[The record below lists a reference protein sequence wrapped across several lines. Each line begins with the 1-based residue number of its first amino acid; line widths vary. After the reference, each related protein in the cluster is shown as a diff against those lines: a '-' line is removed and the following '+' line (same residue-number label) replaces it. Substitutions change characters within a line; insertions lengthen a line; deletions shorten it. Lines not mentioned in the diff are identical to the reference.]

1 MKWFIQS
8 QKVNTS
14 KVILRKKYL
23 NFLMLYPQNIFKTFK
38 TKKVYFIRYLFKEQQ
53 FSLQKKSKF

>member
-8 QKVNTS
+8 QKVNTG
-14 KVILRKKYL
+14 KVVLQKKYL

-38 TKKVYFIRYLFKEQQ
+38 TKYFIRYLFKEQQ